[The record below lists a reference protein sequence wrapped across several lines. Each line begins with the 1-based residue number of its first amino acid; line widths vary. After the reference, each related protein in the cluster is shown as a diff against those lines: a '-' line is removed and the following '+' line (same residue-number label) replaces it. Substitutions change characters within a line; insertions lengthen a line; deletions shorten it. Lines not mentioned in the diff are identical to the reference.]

1 MRLKDTSKIQ
11 PQKDR
16 VLVDIKSTIKDEN
29 GVYLGEDKSGNYI
42 GEVVKLGPN
51 ATEDLHC
58 PNLKEGDLAIFSEF
72 SGHHIS
78 TEGTIKLKVIPGYDI
93 VATVSDQNDINE
105 RTLTATADRLLIS
118 VKMTD
123 ESEDGF
129 ILNDEDAKDP
139 KLTDLDYGVV
149 QQVGPVTK
157 NGIQVGQLVAYEPW
171 CGVVVKQR
179 RFTGDSELKLIRE
192 DDILFIAG

>member
-16 VLVDIKSTIKDEN
+16 VLVDIKTKVIDQD
-29 GVYLGEDKSGNYI
+29 GLYIGEDKSGNYI

-51 ATEDLHC
+51 ATEDPHC

-78 TEGTIKLKVIPGYDI
+78 TDTSIKLKVIPGYDI
-93 VATVSDQNDINE
+93 IATVSDQNNINE
-105 RTLTATADRLLIS
+105 QTLTATADRVLVS

-123 ESEDGF
+123 ESEDGLV
-129 ILNDEDAKDP
+129 IDAEEAKDP
-139 KLTDLDYGVV
+139 KLTDLDYGVII
-149 QQVGPVTK
+149 QTGPVAK
-157 NGIQVGQLVAYEPW
+157 MGLQVGQLVAYEPW
-171 CGVVVKQR
+171 CGTVVKQR
-179 RFTGDSELKLIRE
+179 AFTGDSELKLIRE